1 MLSGPPHTHYT
12 CYWGVKATIWGAEAI
27 TKNVINIM
35 YWLGPLVSADCEP
48 ARCLMVA
55 GPLYLSPSER

>member
-1 MLSGPPHTHYT
+1 MLSGPPHTLYMLL
-12 CYWGVKATIWGAEAI
+12 GVKATIWGTEAI

-35 YWLGPLVSADCEP
+35 YWLGPLVLADCEP